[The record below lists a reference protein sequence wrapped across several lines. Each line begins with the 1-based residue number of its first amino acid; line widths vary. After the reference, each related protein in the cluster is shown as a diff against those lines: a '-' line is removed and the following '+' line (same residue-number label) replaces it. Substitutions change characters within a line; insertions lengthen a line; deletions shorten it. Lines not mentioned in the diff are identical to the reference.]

1 MSQSNKNKKLIK
13 GKNGE
18 IGYTVDTSYA
28 ANSGTDRLLPS
39 VNSNG
44 NQSPLTYSN
53 FLADANGAAPTSTLV
68 SGSVGNNYSVA
79 RTKFSSETGGEVGG
93 ETGAEPGS
101 EAPAND
107 LSYLEYKKGVGE
119 KLTEEHQD
127 ILDEIEKARQQNI
140 TYAENVKSDAYSKAM
155 SNEKKALIDSENSYA
170 RNLSAYGAK
179 ADALAS
185 MGLSGSG
192 YSEFLDSQAY
202 AAHRNDV
209 NAAMAQ
215 RSESERAADT
225 AYNDALYG
233 INTETDKA
241 IREENSA
248 YRTALA
254 TNENEIMTYKEG
266 MFNNVLKGI
275 QDGTY
280 SKEQIAELAGLYEF
294 TTEQQAML
302 NSAADEYATLK
313 KEKETEISR
322 QAYSDIYADIYA
334 NPLNYDESI
343 IDNAAGLLET
353 EATKLKEELKT
364 ARDRA
369 VNELIFRS
377 SSMIDLDGVLDEVDL
392 LLKNG
397 KIDSTA
403 AQGYYKSALEKAVGF
418 GRTESEDL
426 ALISAIDKAV
436 KAGKLEES
444 AAESIKKT
452 LYDDW
457 GFVVP
462 ADKIDFD
469 EDDYSINGEDYDTAE
484 DKLPQ
489 DLATML
495 TDVAKSKVGDLKTGT
510 VVRRNGVL
518 YLYNEDGRWVSL
530 VYDGDGQDTF
540 GMSLDKGEIPL
551 DAEEKAARE
560 NSEASKA
567 QAELNSKVIEEIK
580 KRISKS
586 ESKKLSNNDY
596 KEILDM
602 FPDLDFEK
610 LLYFT
615 ANLDYF
621 DDLENN
627 PDRHSVIRKESPKKT
642 TGSDK

>member
-155 SNEKKALIDSENSYA
+155 SNEQKALIDSENSYA
-170 RNLSAYGAK
+170 RNLSTYGAK

-209 NAAMAQ
+209 NAAIAQ

-225 AYNDALYG
+225 AYNDALRG

-248 YRTALA
+248 YRKALA

-280 SKEQIAELAGLYEF
+280 SKEQIEKLAGLYEF
-294 TTEQQAML
+294 TPEQQAML
-302 NSAADEYATLK
+302 DSAADEYANLK
-313 KEKETEISR
+313 KEEEEEAVANDIIKDIYTDPYGINTGYVDALYNNGKGVLSNTKYAEIKDLWLKELDTSESTFAGMTKADAEKMLNNPWLEGTEQKKKLQEVFDKLYTAKTYDKGI
-322 QAYSDIYADIYA
+322 AYSD
-334 NPLNYDESI
+334 
-343 IDNAAGLLET
+343 
-353 EATKLKEELKT
+353 
-364 ARDRA
+364 
-369 VNELIFRS
+369 
-377 SSMIDLDGVLDEVDL
+377 
-392 LLKNG
+392 
-397 KIDSTA
+397 
-403 AQGYYKSALEKAVGF
+403 
-418 GRTESEDL
+418 
-426 ALISAIDKAV
+426 
-436 KAGKLEES
+436 
-444 AAESIKKT
+444 
-452 LYDDW
+452 
-457 GFVVP
+457 
-462 ADKIDFD
+462 D
-469 EDDYSINGEDYDTAE
+469 EDIDE
-484 DKLPQ
+484 
-489 DLATML
+489 LANEGNEF
-495 TDVAKSKVGDLKTGT
+495 DV
-510 VVRRNGVL
+510 
-518 YLYNEDGRWVSL
+518 
-530 VYDGDGQDTF
+530 VYDGKEYDVESG
-540 GMSLDKGEIPL
+540 GEITDSNILELGKNVADSQLFGSGDRIFVKKDGRVFEIRGRGNTTTNDWADLTDLFFEKTPPEQKEKQL
-551 DAEEKAARE
+551 QQDYEKMIDVFNSDMSNEEKY
-560 NSEASKA
+560 KA
-567 QAELNSKVIEEIK
+567 FEKLFPDKDFSYYLELGPMYSQ
-580 KRISKS
+580 
-586 ESKKLSNNDY
+586 ESKKKAQEFSSNIINAL
-596 KEILDM
+596 K
-602 FPDLDFEK
+602 
-610 LLYFT
+610 
-615 ANLDYF
+615 NL
-621 DDLENN
+621 
-627 PDRHSVIRKESPKKT
+627 SPKTLGK
-642 TGSDK
+642 KK